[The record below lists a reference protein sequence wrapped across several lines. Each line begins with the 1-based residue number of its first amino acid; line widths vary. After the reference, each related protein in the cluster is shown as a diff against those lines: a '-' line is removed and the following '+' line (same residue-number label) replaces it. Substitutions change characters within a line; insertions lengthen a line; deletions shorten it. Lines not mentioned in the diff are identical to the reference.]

1 MSANILM
8 ISVDTLKQRTAI
20 HDNIDEKLIFPE
32 IKAAQ
37 DLFIH
42 PILGTALYNK
52 LLTDISNGVLA
63 GNYKTLVDSYLV
75 DTLCNYVVSELPT
88 ALNYQF
94 WNKGVGVATSDNT
107 NAPTMSE
114 LFDIAAK
121 YKNRAE
127 AYQKKAIFYLK
138 QNAPAMFPEYLNPGT
153 GIDVIIPD
161 RVGYSSPIYLGDGA
175 HDKQRMSY
183 KDKYQGDIFRHCND
197 CY

>member
-52 LLTDISNGVLA
+52 ILTDISNSALA
-63 GNYKTLVDSYLV
+63 GNYKILVDSYLV
-75 DTLCNYVVSELPT
+75 DTLCNYVISELPT

-127 AYQKKAIFYLK
+127 AYQKKAIFKAKCTSHVPRVLK
-138 QNAPAMFPEYLNPGT
+138 PRNRHRCN
-153 GIDVIIPD
+153 
-161 RVGYSSPIYLGDGA
+161 YS
-175 HDKQRMSY
+175 
-183 KDKYQGDIFRHCND
+183 
-197 CY
+197 

>member
-1 MSANILM
+1 MSLNILM
-8 ISVDTLKQRTAI
+8 ISVAVLKERTSV

-37 DLFIH
+37 DLYIH
-42 PILGTALYNK
+42 PICGTALYNK
-52 LLTDISNGVLA
+52 LLTDISNNALS
-63 GNYKTLVDSYLV
+63 GNYKTLVDDYLI

-94 WNKGVGVATSDNT
+94 WNKGVSTKTSDNSQL
-107 NAPTMSE
+107 PSMSD

-138 QNAPAMFPEYLNPGT
+138 QNAPEMFPEYLNAGS
-153 GIDVIIPD
+153 GIDVILPD
-161 RVGYSSPIYLGDGA
+161 SVAYSSPIYLGGNGRGGR
-175 HDKQRMSY
+175 KKSY
-183 KDKYQGDIFRHCND
+183 SEIYQGNVFRHCDD
-197 CY
+197 CE

>member
-1 MSANILM
+1 MSANILI

-42 PILGTALYNK
+42 PICGTALYNK
-52 LLTDISNGVLA
+52 ILNDINASSLS
-63 GNYKTLVDSYLV
+63 GNYKVLVDSYLV
-75 DTLCNYVVSELPT
+75 DTLCNYVISELPT

-94 WNKGVGVATSDNT
+94 WNKGVGVATSENT
-107 NAPTMSE
+107 NQPTMSE
-114 LFDIAAK
+114 LFDIASK

-138 QNAPAMFPEYLNPGT
+138 QNAPSMFPEYLNPGT

-161 RVGYSSPIYLGDGA
+161 RVGYSSPIFLGDGV
-175 HDKQRMSY
+175 HDNHRMTY
-183 KDKYQGDIFRHCND
+183 KDKYQGNIFRHCND